1 MNKKTKKKI
10 SFIFFILMILIAFS
24 GATQM
29 FAYKTNFHPGLG
41 KPLLVTTLFQVEAKL
56 YNPFLF
62 IKWTEEHGR
71 TAPLA
76 NNSATSLLFGVLI
89 FNVLILS
96 ILNKNKKK
104 LDSHGSADWATKDEI
119 TDPEMGLITTKEN
132 VIKEFKR
139 AETVELYNRIE
150 DEEERYS
157 DGVVCGRDTS
167 GRELR
172 SLGLEHMIAMA
183 PTRSGKGVGLV
194 IPTLLTWKGSAFV
207 LDIKNENYTLTSKY
221 REKIGQKIIRFAPTD
236 IKSDKYNPLA
246 EIQLGTLY
254 ELDQV
259 KEIVEALIVVNESD
273 TFFGPTA
280 RDFLTAV
287 ILFVMYSK
295 FNEGKTACLRDVYN
309 FITSPSS
316 TIEQKLQAMAFN
328 DHLTEEAEKKFKWDK
343 TKTDHLFEYVYKDI
357 ISLKGMERPYI
368 NPFVSRQGADILGR
382 AEKERSGVIS
392 SAKTNLAM
400 FSTPLIGENTSSS
413 DLKLTDLMNDKTPI
427 TFYFVIP
434 PKDLEKVKVLAKIL
448 IQQIINKLT
457 IEIKVEGKP
466 YKHRLLLLID
476 EFPAIGKMKD
486 FETSLAF
493 SAGYGIKAFMIT
505 QSLKQLYSIYGKD
518 NKIIDNC
525 HIQIYYA
532 PNDTDTP
539 QMLEKKI
546 GNKTVVVKNLSYKGM
561 KYLADWNY
569 SESLMSRPLLYSAEI
584 SKLPKT
590 DSLIFVT
597 GFSPIYGKK
606 VRWYAE
612 KKYINRQSVY
622 KTKKRNYREEIR
634 QKAIQFLR
642 FKLACIDKIKRILG
656 GKK

>member
-10 SFIFFILMILIAFS
+10 SFIFFITMILVAFS

-41 KPLLVTTLFQVEAKL
+41 KPLLVKTLFQVEAKL

-62 IKWTEEHGR
+62 IKWSEQHGE
-71 TAPLA
+71 TAPVA
-76 NNSATSLLFGVLI
+76 NNSATSVLFGVLI
-89 FNVLILS
+89 FSVLILS
-96 ILNKNKKK
+96 ILNKSKKK

-119 TDPEMGLITTKEN
+119 DNPDMGLLTTKEN

-139 AETVELYNRIE
+139 AETVELYNQIE

-157 DGVVCGRDTS
+157 DGVVCGRDTY

-194 IPTLLTWKGSAFV
+194 IPTLLTWKGSVFV
-207 LDIKNENYTLTSKY
+207 LDIKNENFALTSKY

-236 IKSDKYNPLA
+236 LSSNKYNPLA
-246 EIQLGTLY
+246 EIQLGTVY
-254 ELDQV
+254 EYNQAR
-259 KEIVEALIVVNESD
+259 EIVEALITVNESD

-280 RDFLTAV
+280 VNFLTAV
-287 ILFVMYSK
+287 IIFVMYSK
-295 FNEGKTACLRDVYN
+295 INEGKIACLRDVYR
-309 FITSPSS
+309 FLTSPS
-316 TIEQKLQAMAFN
+316 TTEEEKLKAMAFN
-328 DHLTEEAEKKFKWDK
+328 DHITEDIEKQFEWDK
-343 TKTDHLFEYVYKDI
+343 SKADNLFEYITKDLI
-357 ISLKGMERPYI
+357 TLKGEERPYVH
-368 NPFVSRQGADILGR
+368 PKVSRMGADMLGR
-382 AEKERSGVIS
+382 AEKERSGIIS
-392 SAKTNLAM
+392 SAKTNLEI
-400 FSTPLIGENTSSS
+400 FDTPLIGENTSSS
-413 DLKLTDLMNDKTPI
+413 DIQITDLMNGEKPI
-427 TFYFVIP
+427 SFYFVTP
-434 PKDLEKVKVLAKIL
+434 PKDLEKVKVLARIL
-448 IQQIINKLT
+448 IMQIINKLT
-457 IEIKVEGKP
+457 AEIKIEGKP

-493 SAGYGIKAFMIT
+493 SAGYGVKAFMIT
-505 QSLKQLYSIYGKD
+505 QSLNQLYSIYGKN

-561 KYLADWNY
+561 KYFSDWNY

-584 SKLPKT
+584 SKLPKA

-612 KKYINRQSVY
+612 EKYINRQSVY
-622 KTKKRNYREEIR
+622 KTKKRNYTNEIK
-634 QKAIQFLR
+634 QKVKAFI
-642 FKLACIDKIKRILG
+642 KSKIKKI
-656 GKK
+656 KKWVIKE

>member
-10 SFIFFILMILIAFS
+10 SFIFFITMILVAFS

-41 KPLLVTTLFQVEAKL
+41 KPLLVKTLFQVEAKL

-62 IKWTEEHGR
+62 IKWSEEHGK
-71 TAPLA
+71 TAPVADNL
-76 NNSATSLLFGVLI
+76 ATSVLFGVLI
-89 FNVLILS
+89 FSVLIIS
-96 ILNKNKKK
+96 ILNKSKKK

-119 TDPEMGLITTKEN
+119 DNTDMGLITTKEN

-139 AETVELYNRIE
+139 AETVELYNQIE

-157 DGVVCGRDTS
+157 DGVVCGRDTY

-194 IPTLLTWKGSAFV
+194 IPTLLTWKGSTFV
-207 LDIKNENYTLTSKY
+207 LDIKNENFALTSKY
-221 REKIGQKIIRFAPTD
+221 REKIGQRIIRFAPTD
-236 IKSDKYNPLA
+236 INSNKYNPLS
-246 EIQLGTLY
+246 EIQLGTLFEY
-254 ELDQV
+254 DQTR
-259 KEIVEALIVVNESD
+259 EIVEALITVNESD

-280 RDFLTAV
+280 VNFLTAV

-295 FNEGKTACLRDVYN
+295 ANEDEVGCLRDVYR
-309 FITSPSS
+309 FLTSPA
-316 TIEQKLQAMAFN
+316 TTEEQKLQAMAYN
-328 DHLTEEAEKKFKWDK
+328 DHITKETENKFNWDK
-343 TKTDHLFEYVYKDI
+343 EKSDYLFEYVTKDLI
-357 ISLKGMERPYI
+357 TLKSEERPYI
-368 NPFVSRQGADILGR
+368 HPTVSKMGADMLGR
-382 AEKERSGVIS
+382 ADKERSGIIS
-392 SAKTNLAM
+392 SAKTNLAI
-400 FSTPLIGENTSSS
+400 FDTPLIGENTSSS
-413 DLKLTDLMNDKTPI
+413 ELKLSDLMNGEKPI
-427 TFYFVIP
+427 TFYFVTP

-448 IQQIINKLT
+448 ILQMINKLT
-457 IEIKVEGKP
+457 AEIKIEGKP

-493 SAGYGIKAFMIT
+493 SAGYGVKAFMIT
-505 QSLKQLYSIYGKD
+505 QSLNQLYSIYGKN

-539 QMLEKKI
+539 QMLEKKM
-546 GNKTVVVKNLSYKGM
+546 GNKTIVVKNLSYKGM
-561 KYLADWNY
+561 KYFSDWNY

-584 SKLPKT
+584 SKLSKA

-597 GFSPIYGKK
+597 GFSPICGKK

-612 KKYINRQSVY
+612 EKYINRQSVY
-622 KTKKRNYREEIR
+622 KTKKRNYIKEKK
-634 QKAIQFLR
+634 Q
-642 FKLACIDKIKRILG
+642 KIKNSI
-656 GKK
+656 KKNLIKKLKNG

>member
-10 SFIFFILMILIAFS
+10 SFIFFITMILVAFS

-41 KPLLVTTLFQVEAKL
+41 KPLLVKTLFQVEAKL
-56 YNPFLF
+56 YNPLLF
-62 IKWTEEHGR
+62 IKWSEQHGE

-76 NNSATSLLFGVLI
+76 NNSATSVLFGILI
-89 FNVLILS
+89 FNVLFLA
-96 ILNKNKKK
+96 ILNKTKKK

-139 AETVELYNRIE
+139 AETVELYNQIE

-157 DGVVCGRDTS
+157 DGVVCGRDTN

-194 IPTLLTWKGSAFV
+194 IPTLLTWKGSVFV
-207 LDIKNENYTLTSKY
+207 LDIKNENYAYTSKY

-236 IKSDKYNPLA
+236 VKSDKYNPLA
-246 EIQLGTLY
+246 EIQLGTLQ
-254 ELDQV
+254 EDNQV
-259 KEIVEALIVVNESD
+259 REVVEALIVTTDSD

-280 RDFLTAV
+280 RNFLTAV
-287 ILFVMYSK
+287 IIFVMYSK
-295 FNEGKTACLRDVYN
+295 VSEGKIACLRDVYR
-309 FITSPSS
+309 FLTSPS
-316 TIEQKLQAMAFN
+316 TTEEQKLQAMAYN
-328 DHLTEEAEKKFKWDK
+328 DHLTQEAESKFQWDK
-343 TKTDHLFEYVYKDI
+343 TQSKYLLEYVTKDMI
-357 ISLKGMERPYI
+357 TIKGEERPYI
-368 NPFVSRQGADILGR
+368 HPTVSKMGADMLGMPEKQRGGIL
-382 AEKERSGVIS
+382 S
-392 SAKTNLAM
+392 SAKINLAI
-400 FSTPLIGENTSSS
+400 FDTPLIGENTSSS
-413 DLKLTDLMNDKTPI
+413 DISLSDLMNNEKPT
-427 TFYFVIP
+427 TFYFVVP
-434 PKDLEKVKVLAKIL
+434 PKDIEKVKMLAKIL
-448 IQQIINKLT
+448 ILQIINKLT
-457 IEIKVEGKP
+457 AEIKIEGKP

-561 KYLADWNY
+561 KYLSDWNY
-569 SESLMSRPLLYSAEI
+569 SESLISRPLLYSAEI

-597 GFSPIYGKK
+597 GYSPIYGKK

-612 KKYINRQSVY
+612 EKYINRQSVY
-622 KTKKRNYREEIR
+622 KTKKRNYKNEIKR
-634 QKAIQFLR
+634 
-642 FKLACIDKIKRILG
+642 KIKDFMRSKA
-656 GKK
+656 KKIKKWVIEE

>member
-10 SFIFFILMILIAFS
+10 SFIFFITMILVAFS

-41 KPLLVTTLFQVEAKL
+41 KPLLVKTLFQVEAKL

-62 IKWTEEHGR
+62 IKWSEEHGK
-71 TAPLA
+71 TAPVADNLA
-76 NNSATSLLFGVLI
+76 ASVLFGVLI
-89 FNVLILS
+89 FSVLILS
-96 ILNKNKKK
+96 ILNKSKKK
-104 LDSHGSADWATKDEI
+104 LDSHGSADWAIKDEI
-119 TDPEMGLITTKEN
+119 DNTDMGLITTKEN

-139 AETVELYNRIE
+139 AETVELYNQIE

-157 DGVVCGRDTS
+157 DGVVCGRDTY

-194 IPTLLTWKGSAFV
+194 IPTLLTWKGSTFV
-207 LDIKNENYTLTSKY
+207 LDIKNENFALTSKY
-221 REKIGQKIIRFAPTD
+221 REKIGQRIIRFAPTD
-236 IKSDKYNPLA
+236 INSNKYNPLS
-246 EIQLGTLY
+246 EIQLGTLFEY
-254 ELDQV
+254 DQTREV
-259 KEIVEALIVVNESD
+259 VEALITVNESD

-280 RDFLTAV
+280 VNFLTAV

-295 FNEGKTACLRDVYN
+295 ANEDEVGCLRDVYR
-309 FITSPSS
+309 FLTSPA
-316 TIEQKLQAMAFN
+316 TTEEQKLQAMAYN
-328 DHLTEEAEKKFKWDK
+328 DHITKETENKFNWDK
-343 TKTDHLFEYVYKDI
+343 EKSDYLFEYVTKDLI
-357 ISLKGMERPYI
+357 TLKSEERPYI
-368 NPFVSRQGADILGR
+368 HPTVSKMGADMLGR
-382 AEKERSGVIS
+382 ADKERSGIIS
-392 SAKTNLAM
+392 SAKTNLAI
-400 FSTPLIGENTSSS
+400 FDTPLIGENTSSS
-413 DLKLTDLMNDKTPI
+413 ELKLSDLMNGEKPI
-427 TFYFVIP
+427 TFYFVTP

-448 IQQIINKLT
+448 ILQMINKLT
-457 IEIKVEGKP
+457 AEIKIEGKP

-493 SAGYGIKAFMIT
+493 SAGYGVKAFMIT
-505 QSLKQLYSIYGKD
+505 QSLNQLYSIYGKN

-539 QMLEKKI
+539 QMLEKKM
-546 GNKTVVVKNLSYKGM
+546 GNKTIVVKNLSYKGM
-561 KYLADWNY
+561 KYFSDWNY

-584 SKLPKT
+584 SKLSKA

-597 GFSPIYGKK
+597 GFSPICGKK

-612 KKYINRQSVY
+612 EKYINRQSVY
-622 KTKKRNYREEIR
+622 KTKKRNYIKEKK
-634 QKAIQFLR
+634 Q
-642 FKLACIDKIKRILG
+642 KIKNSI
-656 GKK
+656 KKNLIKKLKNG